1 MKLIASPHFPE
12 KRIGYL
18 GMMLLLTEDSDVLM
32 LATNA
37 LKNDLNHE
45 NKLVA
50 GLALCAIGNLATA
63 DMSRDLI
70 PEVDKQ
76 LKSSQPYLRKKACLA
91 MARCLTKCPDL
102 VEDFVDRIIS
112 LLKDRSYGVL
122 FTAVQLMIEV
132 LVADQKNREKEG
144 IVDGESATKLSFLRA
159 VPTIVK
165 LLRNVIGGG
174 YSNETDLAGSSDPFL
189 QVQILTL
196 LRLLGIGNT
205 KASEDMND
213 VLAQVASGAE
223 SANNAGNAVLYE
235 CVQTILAIES
245 EPSLR
250 VTAVNVLGRF
260 LLNKDNNIRY
270 VALNT
275 LSRSFVEQHESGK
288 FFEETDKGSNTGST
302 ALLRHRAVILDCL
315 KDADITIRQRALELI
330 YYLVNIENVKDMI
343 AELLNYLVL
352 CPREHRSDICT
363 RILRVV
369 DKFSPDDRWR
379 VDTLITMLTIAGREC
394 SRNVCNSIVVYIT
407 RSSEDIHAYAV
418 HRLLNAIRDD
428 DGSQKG
434 LLLVGVWCIGEYGDL
449 LLQPYSYV
457 EGTGVDFNTAKESAN
472 SNVSF
477 SALNPMSV
485 VSTVEAL
492 VTRPSC
498 PEEVKHRA
506 LTCFTKLWNRFSSLG
521 HTEVLPK
528 LQRLSNLYDASS
540 SLELQLRSCEYNALI
555 NTMNGKK
562 TMKKAT
568 DDLFALNDG
577 DATVSDAV
585 KIAAKEAL
593 ARMPVVELNLLNR
606 KRVPDISENLFDDG
620 DVSST
625 SDAPK
630 GSAGNDLLDLAVLLS
645 TPQTQVTPAPT
656 TNISTVSASA
666 KSSERSDKDLLAD
679 IFSVVNTPVP
689 SVPATIA
696 PSPFDAFNSI
706 GQYPMNSMQMM
717 TTSHTMPTSIPPI
730 PTSMPPMPTS
740 TPQIPVLAQ
749 SMPGSLPLMPVSFPP
764 VPVGRSPE
772 PSRFDAFGIPPN
784 SMPQPSQFSPPIVN
798 PVPTGISN
806 FNAFGNTSI
815 QESNS
820 RLGPSY
826 DAPHAS
832 VKVPGFS
839 YSGLTIDFECTKPDG
854 TNVDKSTITMK
865 FSNSSDMPIYGLNV
879 QCAVPKY
886 VTMEMKPPSS
896 TTVPVSVGTDGN
908 QVTQVIHVTNTMV
921 GAKNLMLKLKVGF
934 TSKGE
939 KIEHMATC
947 SNFPMGF

>member
-76 LKSSQPYLRKKACLA
+76 LKSSQPYIRKKACLA

-144 IVDGESATKLSFLRA
+144 IVDGESSTKLSFLRA

-196 LRLLGIGNT
+196 LRLLGTGNS

-213 VLAQVASGAE
+213 VLAQVASSSE

-245 EPSLR
+245 DPSLR
-250 VTAVNVLGRF
+250 IMAVNVLGRF

-288 FFEETDKGSNTGST
+288 FLEESDNKGSNTAST

-330 YYLVNIENVKDMI
+330 YYLVNTENVKDMI

-407 RSSEDIHAYAV
+407 RSSDDIHSYAV

-449 LLQPYSYV
+449 LLSPYTYRAEEIGLGS
-457 EGTGVDFNTAKESAN
+457 TTAKESAS

-477 SALNPMSV
+477 SALDPVNV
-485 VSTVEAL
+485 VNTVEAI
-492 VTRPSC
+492 VFRPSC

-521 HTEVLPK
+521 RTEVLPK
-528 LQRLSNLYDASS
+528 LQRLSNLFDASS

-562 TMKKAT
+562 IIKKSPS
-568 DDLFALNDG
+568 DLFAINDG
-577 DATVSDAV
+577 DSKVSEAV
-585 KIAAKEAL
+585 KKAANEAL

-606 KRVPDISENLFDDG
+606 KRIPDISENLFDNG
-620 DVSST
+620 DISPTSGTIKQSS
-625 SDAPK
+625 
-630 GSAGNDLLDLAVLLS
+630 GNDLLDLAAILS
-645 TPQTQVTPAPT
+645 SPQTKVENVPTPI
-656 TNISTVSASA
+656 ISTASTSV
-666 KSSERSDKDLLAD
+666 KSIEKTDKELLAD
-679 IFSVVNTPVP
+679 IFSVVSTPVP
-689 SVPATIA
+689 ATTVS
-696 PSPFDAFNSI
+696 SPFDAFNSI
-706 GQYPMNSMQMM
+706 GQVPIMQVSPSSL
-717 TTSHTMPTSIPPI
+717 TISTSFPPI
-730 PTSMPPMPTS
+730 PSSALQIPSMVQNMPISVPPMPTS
-740 TPQIPVLAQ
+740 
-749 SMPGSLPLMPVSFPP
+749 FPP
-764 VPVGRSPE
+764 QPFPVGRPPE
-772 PSRFDAFGIPPN
+772 PSMFDAFGIPTN
-784 SMPQPSQFSPPIVN
+784 SMPPPSHVIPSALN
-798 PVPTGISN
+798 PVSLGIPS
-806 FNAFGNTSI
+806 FDGFGNTSM
-815 QESNS
+815 QPATSMLSAPYHAQSNS
-820 RLGPSY
+820 TVR
-826 DAPHAS
+826 
-832 VKVPGFS
+832 VQGFS
-839 YSGLTIDFECTKPDG
+839 YAGLTIDFECTKPD
-854 TNVDKSTITMK
+854 TAHVDKSTITMK
-865 FSNSSDMPIYGLNV
+865 FSNSSDAPFHGLNV

-896 TTVPVSVGTDGN
+896 TTVPVSVGNDLN
-908 QVTQVIHVTNTMV
+908 QVTQVIHVTNSMIGT
-921 GAKNLMLKLKVGF
+921 KNLMLKLKVGF

-939 KIEHMATC
+939 KIEHLATC
-947 SNFPMGF
+947 SNFPMGQF

>member
-45 NKLVA
+45 NKLVV

-91 MARCLTKCPDL
+91 MARCLSKCPDL
-102 VEDFVDRIIS
+102 VEDFVERIIS

-132 LVADQKNREKEG
+132 LVADQRNREKEG
-144 IVDGESATKLSFLRA
+144 ILDGDSSIKISFLRA

-165 LLRNVIGGG
+165 LLRNVLGGG
-174 YSNETDLAGSSDPFL
+174 YSNENDLAGSSDPFL
-189 QVQILTL
+189 QVQILNL
-196 LRLLGIGNT
+196 LRLLGTGNA
-205 KASEDMND
+205 KASEEMND
-213 VLAQVASGAE
+213 VLAQVASTSE

-235 CVQTILAIES
+235 CVQTILAIDS

-250 VTAVNVLGRF
+250 VMAVNVLGRF

-288 FFEETDKGSNTGST
+288 FLEDFDKGSNTVSA

-330 YYLVNIENVKDMI
+330 YYLVNNDNAKDMT

-352 CPREHRSDICT
+352 CPREHKADICT

-369 DKFSPDDRWR
+369 EKFSPDDRWR

-394 SRNVCNSIVVYIT
+394 SRNVCNSIVVFIT

-449 LLQPYSYV
+449 LLLPYTYSAEV
-457 EGTGVDFNTAKESAN
+457 MGIDFSATKESAK
-472 SNVSF
+472 SDVSF
-477 SALNPMSV
+477 SALDPTAV
-485 VSTVEAL
+485 VNTVEAVIL
-492 VTRPSC
+492 RPSC
-498 PEEVKHRA
+498 TEEVKQRA
-506 LTCFTKLWNRFSSLG
+506 LTCFTKLWHRFSSLG

-540 SLELQLRSCEYNALI
+540 SLELQLRSCEYNSLI

-562 TMKKAT
+562 SEKKAVE
-568 DDLFALNDG
+568 DLFALNDG
-577 DATVSDAV
+577 DSAVSDAV
-585 KIAAKEAL
+585 KVAAKEAL

-606 KRVPDISENLFDDG
+606 KRIPEMNENLFDNG
-620 DVSST
+620 GVSST
-625 SDAPK
+625 SGAAK
-630 GSAGNDLLDLAVLLS
+630 GSTGNDLLDLAVLLS
-645 TPQTQVTPAPT
+645 VPQTQVAPT
-656 TNISTVSASA
+656 PTPNNSSVSASVRSNE
-666 KSSERSDKDLLAD
+666 KSDNELLAD
-679 IFSVVNTPVP
+679 IFSVINTPMP
-689 SVPATIA
+689 SAPTTIA
-696 PSPFDAFNSI
+696 PSLFDAFNSI
-706 GQYPMNSMQMM
+706 GQYPVNNTPMMASMSTTPAVGPPMPLSTPPLPSSTPQMPI
-717 TTSHTMPTSIPPI
+717 SMPGSV
-730 PTSMPPMPTS
+730 PPMPT
-740 TPQIPVLAQ
+740 
-749 SMPGSLPLMPVSFPP
+749 SFPP
-764 VPVGRSPE
+764 VPVPVGHFPE
-772 PSRFDAFGIPPN
+772 SSRFDAFGSSSIPPL
-784 SMPQPSQFSPPIVN
+784 SQFPLPAAN
-798 PVPTGISN
+798 PDSLAISS
-806 FNAFGNTSI
+806 FDAFGNTSG
-815 QESNS
+815 QKSLSLSSSHNAQAH
-820 RLGPSY
+820 
-826 DAPHAS
+826 AP

-839 YSGLTIDFECTKPDG
+839 YAGLIIDFECTKPDMA
-854 TNVDKSTITMK
+854 NLQKSTITMK
-865 FSNSSDMPIYGLNV
+865 FSNSSDVPFYGVNV

-896 TTVPVSVGTDGN
+896 TTVPVGFGSN
-908 QVTQVIHVTNTMV
+908 SNPVTQVIYVTNTMI
-921 GAKNLMLKLKVGF
+921 GSKNLMLKLKVGF
-934 TSKGE
+934 TFKGE
-939 KIEHMATC
+939 QIEHMATC
-947 SNFPMGF
+947 SNFPLGQF